1 MYNQVSQLAYNF
13 IYELTRHNIIPSDR
27 WVHNNDH
34 FITQSN
40 CQAVMSRRWK
50 VAQGGTTS
58 EPRVNGRHEER
69 SVLILQ
75 KSNQALISKNP
86 DYDYDRKPS
95 EHTVQL

>member
-40 CQAVMSRRWK
+40 CQAVGYIGQRENS
-50 VAQGGTTS
+50 
-58 EPRVNGRHEER
+58 
-69 SVLILQ
+69 LILKVTCWRQ
-75 KSNQALISKNP
+75 DNC
-86 DYDYDRKPS
+86 D
-95 EHTVQL
+95 V